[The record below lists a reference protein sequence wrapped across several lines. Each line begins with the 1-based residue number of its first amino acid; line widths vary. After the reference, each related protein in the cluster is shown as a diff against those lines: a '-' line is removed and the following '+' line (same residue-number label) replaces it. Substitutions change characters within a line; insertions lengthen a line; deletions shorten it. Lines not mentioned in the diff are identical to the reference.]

1 MSSNPKAPIV
11 EPPFV
16 EPPFVDASFVEA
28 PPLLRRLR
36 LPGGSFL
43 LIWPACVIALF
54 FVVPFSLLLRASVA
68 RPGFG
73 ALGEGGF
80 GLQNYAGL
88 AADGAFFGSVG
99 FSLVLA
105 AGVAVISLC
114 WSFPF
119 TFWITR
125 MRRRAQVVWLVF
137 LLTTLSLSEVLITF
151 AWQVMLAKRIGFSNL
166 LVWLHLLPEPMSLS
180 PNLWAVVACL
190 VYLVIPFSVLLLFP
204 GMSRIDPQM
213 AEAAQTMGASPFR
226 AFFTVIVPLMR
237 RPIVTCLLMSF
248 IVAIGSYVA
257 PLVLGRPEQW
267 TVAIL
272 ISKAALDAGNL
283 PLATAMSVAFLAA
296 TAVVC
301 GILLSLGRRGS
312 PA

>member
-1 MSSNPKAPIV
+1 MSSIDNAEFADAP
-11 EPPFV
+11 ER
-16 EPPFVDASFVEA
+16 A
-28 PPLLRRLR
+28 RRL
-36 LPGGSFL
+36 LPPGGSLL
-43 LIWPACVIALF
+43 LIWPACVIVLF
-54 FVVPFSLLLRASVA
+54 FVVPFVLLLRASLA

-80 GLQNYAGL
+80 DLQNYTGL
-88 AADGAFFGSVG
+88 AGDRAFLGSVG
-99 FSLVLA
+99 FSLLLA
-105 AGVAVISLC
+105 AGVAVTSLC
-114 WSFPF
+114 LCFPF

-125 MRRRAQVVWLVF
+125 MSRRAQVVWLVF

-151 AWQVMLAKRIGFSNL
+151 AWQVMLAKRIGFSNV
-166 LVWLHLLPEPMSLS
+166 LVWLHLLPEPESLS

-204 GMSRIDPQM
+204 GMSRIDPQL
-213 AEAAQTMGASPFR
+213 AEAAQTMGASPMR
-226 AFFTVIVPLMR
+226 AFFSVIVPLMR

-272 ISKAALDAGNL
+272 ISRAALDAGNL

-296 TAVVC
+296 TALVC
-301 GILLSLGRRGS
+301 GILLTLGGRGR
-312 PA
+312 PT

>member
-1 MSSNPKAPIV
+1 MEN
-11 EPPFV
+11 
-16 EPPFVDASFVEA
+16 VDAPRL
-28 PPLLRRLR
+28 PPRLR

-43 LIWPACVIALF
+43 LVWPACVMALF
-54 FVVPFSLLLRASVA
+54 FIVPFSLLLRTSVA

-80 GLQNYAGL
+80 ELQNYTGL
-88 AADGAFFGSVG
+88 AVDGGFLGSVG
-99 FSLVLA
+99 FSLALA
-105 AGVAVISLC
+105 AGVAVLSLSL
-114 WSFPF
+114 SFPF
-119 TFWITR
+119 TYWITR
-125 MRRRAQVVWLVF
+125 MSRRAQVVWLVF
-137 LLTTLSLSEVLITF
+137 LLTTLSLSEVLIAF

-213 AEAAQTMGASPFR
+213 AEAAQMMGASPTR

-283 PLATAMSVAFLAA
+283 PLATAMSVAFLTA
-296 TAVVC
+296 TALVC
-301 GILLSLGRRGS
+301 GLLLAIGGRGR

>member
-1 MSSNPKAPIV
+1 MERLDAPQI
-11 EPPFV
+11 P
-16 EPPFVDASFVEA
+16 
-28 PPLLRRLR
+28 RRSR

-43 LIWPACVIALF
+43 LVWPACVIAVF
-54 FVVPFSLLLRASVA
+54 FIVPFALLLRTSVA

-80 GLQNYAGL
+80 ELQNFTGL
-88 AADGAFFGSVG
+88 AVDGAFLGSVG
-99 FSLVLA
+99 FSLALA
-105 AGVAVISLC
+105 AGVAVLSLSL
-114 WSFPF
+114 SFPF
-119 TFWITR
+119 TYWITR
-125 MRRRAQVVWLVF
+125 MSRRAQVVWLVF

-213 AEAAQTMGASPFR
+213 AEAAQTMGASPTR

-283 PLATAMSVAFLAA
+283 PLATAMSVAFLTA
-296 TAVVC
+296 TALVC
-301 GILLSLGRRGS
+301 GLLLALGGRGR
-312 PA
+312 PT

>member
-1 MSSNPKAPIV
+1 MSSVARM
-11 EPPFV
+11 EG
-16 EPPFVDASFVEA
+16 VDA
-28 PPLLRRLR
+28 PPLTPRLR

-43 LIWPACVIALF
+43 LVWPACVIALF
-54 FVVPFSLLLRASVA
+54 FIVPFSLLLRTSVA

-80 GLQNYAGL
+80 ELQNFTGL
-88 AADGAFFGSVG
+88 AVDGAFLGSVG
-99 FSLVLA
+99 FSLALA
-105 AGVAVISLC
+105 AGVAVLSLTL
-114 WSFPF
+114 SFPF
-119 TFWITR
+119 TYWITR
-125 MRRRAQVVWLVF
+125 MSHRAQVVWLVF

-166 LVWLHLLPEPMSLS
+166 LVWLHLLPEPISLS

-213 AEAAQTMGASPFR
+213 AEAAQMMGASPTR

-283 PLATAMSVAFLAA
+283 PLATAMSVAFLTA
-296 TAVVC
+296 TALVC
-301 GILLSLGRRGS
+301 GLLLALGGRGRPS
-312 PA
+312 